1 MPVIATQD
9 LSCGYTLSLSA
20 GHLRHQPDNYHWLD
34 SPVKHASHCHS
45 GPLNWGHD
53 HSFRHIPTH
62 VHISGSLDHGQSDQR
77 VYHGASP
84 RARSTRP
91 QCQHL
96 WHTRQVRHAG
106 FSYLSLSGKAVC
118 SALGYDDRVLHL
130 GSLALYLASHRID
143 SNRCS
148 LLLSFLILERFF
160 NLGALHDDW
169 SSLLL
174 FAQPVQSITARQY
187 RASSCWCQ

>member
-77 VYHGASP
+77 VYHGASSG
-84 RARSTRP
+84 ARSTGP

-96 WHTRQVRHAG
+96 WHTGQVRHVVSVCLIRL
-106 FSYLSLSGKAVC
+106 FSLPELFLAHCVVKTESCILAAWYNTWLSLNGLQQV
-118 SALGYDDRVLHL
+118 
-130 GSLALYLASHRID
+130 
-143 SNRCS
+143 
-148 LLLSFLILERFF
+148 
-160 NLGALHDDW
+160 
-169 SSLLL
+169 
-174 FAQPVQSITARQY
+174 
-187 RASSCWCQ
+187 